1 MIAEFMLAYAEHCE
15 SYGEGPPGLFQK
27 AKDFREVFGTAA
39 GQRVLMELMHTAK
52 LMRPSVEGDDGT
64 VQLVEGR
71 RSIVYEI
78 LREVT
83 ADFDASTQTVNYR
96 I

>member
-1 MIAEFMLAYAEHCE
+1 MRAYAEHCE
-15 SYGEGPPGLFQK
+15 SYGEGAPGLFQK
-27 AKDFREVFGTAA
+27 AKDFRDVFGSPA

-52 LMRPSVEGDDGT
+52 MLRPAVESDT
-64 VQLVEGR
+64 AIVHLVEGR
-71 RSIVYEI
+71 RSLVYEI

-83 ADFDASTQTVNYR
+83 SDFDPTTQIVNYR